1 MTGTVGPMRDP
12 AGRQFPFEGYLG
24 NPGYTG
30 TPSSLYPVTP
40 VFGRLLKFLQ
50 RNAYLPWRAPRRSPG
65 GVVLRHRPLKGTAR
79 RTAGAGR

>member
-12 AGRQFPFEGYLG
+12 TGRQFPFAGYLG
-24 NPGYTG
+24 NPGYTE
-30 TPSSLYPVTP
+30 TPSGLYPVTP

-50 RNAYLPWRAPRRSPG
+50 RNAYLPWRASWRSRG

-79 RTAGAGR
+79 GTGGAGR